1 METGIYLRV
10 STEEQV
16 QEGFSIRAQE
26 QKLKDFTR
34 IKDWSIYRIYTDEGI
49 SGKNITERPAMNELI
64 ADIQAGHVKNVLV
77 FKIDRLT
84 RNTADLIYLVD
95 LFNDHDCAF
104 NSLMESIDTQTP
116 SGRMFLK
123 IIGIFAEFERENIIE
138 RTRLGVE
145 RKVREGYCL
154 CTGVASY
161 GYTRTKGDK
170 LQSIHPEEAEVVKD
184 IFDMYISQGLALH
197 GIAKRLNLMKI
208 PSKFGGPW
216 THTTV
221 RNVLTNCNLVG
232 NVRHH
237 MTDPKRKYEVEG
249 LHEAIISEELFQ
261 QAQRLL
267 ASNTRHSKTKRPKA
281 ENYFSGLLVCALC
294 GKVLE
299 THCAYKTL
307 ADGSSSYVGGY
318 RCPGRSVKACTA
330 SGMTHANMD
339 IAFQAFIDGIADF
352 DVADEMNLQA
362 QEEHARDSAA
372 QIAAYEDK
380 LLQMDAKEREI
391 LNRYCEDVINFE
403 NYRRM
408 KEKIDGDRQFIETE
422 LERLRAL
429 LNTKDATSREDV
441 ILALKE
447 NWQFLSKQERR
458 QFLVQFVD
466 YIRVVNERS
475 LGKHLGTIRIVD
487 VGFQMN

>member
-10 STEEQV
+10 STEEQA

-26 QKLKDFTR
+26 QKLKDFAR
-34 IKDWSIYRIYTDEGI
+34 IKDWSIFKIYTDEGI
-49 SGKNITERPAMNELI
+49 SGKNITERPAMNDLI
-64 ADIQAGHVKNVLV
+64 ADIQAGHVRNVLV

-95 LFNDHDCAF
+95 LFNEYDCAF
-104 NSLMESIDTQTP
+104 NSLMESIDTQTA

-154 CTGVASY
+154 CTGLASY
-161 GYTRTKGDK
+161 GYTRSKGDK
-170 LQSIHPEEAEVVKD
+170 LQSIQPQEAEVVKD
-184 IFDMYISQGLALH
+184 IFDMYVEQGLALH
-197 GIAKRLNLMKI
+197 AIAKRLNLMQI
-208 PSKFGGPW
+208 PAKLGGQW
-216 THTTV
+216 THTTIK
-221 RNVLTNCNLVG
+221 NVLTNCNLVG

-249 LHEAIISEELFQ
+249 LHDAIIPEELFE
-261 QAQRLL
+261 QAQKLL
-267 ASNTRHSKTKRPKA
+267 ASNTKHSKTKRPKA

-307 ADGSSSYVGGY
+307 VDGSSSYIGGY

-339 IAFQAFIDGIADF
+339 AAFQAFIDGIADF
-352 DVADEMNLQA
+352 DVAGEMDLQA
-362 QEEHARDSAA
+362 QEEHARDNAA

-380 LLQMDAKEREI
+380 QLQMEAKEREI
-391 LNRYCEDVINFE
+391 LNRYVDDIIDFE
-403 NYRRM
+403 SYRRM
-408 KEKIDGDRQFIETE
+408 KEKIDSDREFVETE
-422 LERLRAL
+422 LKRLRAL
-429 LNTKDATSREDV
+429 LDTKDVICRDDV

-447 NWQFLSKQERR
+447 NWIHLSKTERR

-466 YIRVVNERS
+466 HISVVNERPE
-475 LGKHLGTIRIVD
+475 GKHLGTIRIVD
-487 VGFQMN
+487 IGF